1 MTNNNDEI
9 LHNMYLLG
17 LYLEEDEKETFVENH
32 EEGSVESLDN
42 FSIELEY

>member
-17 LYLEEDEKETFVENH
+17 LYLEEDEKESFVETR
-32 EEGSVESLDN
+32 EESYVEDFDT